1 MTTTHSTHTGAAP
14 ESPEPD
20 HPSETPQPAARLRS
34 GATSSHD
41 GADGR
46 PPAPN
51 GTRVR
56 MNLDVASRLLASS
69 RWLQ

>member
-1 MTTTHSTHTGAAP
+1 MTTTHSTSTGAAP
-14 ESPEPD
+14 VAPEPD
-20 HPSETPQPAARLRS
+20 PSPGTSPRSARLRS
-34 GATSSHD
+34 RATPPQD
-41 GADGR
+41 GVDGHT
-46 PPAPN
+46 PTSA

>member
-14 ESPEPD
+14 VRPEPD
-20 HPSETPQPAARLRS
+20 DPSETPQPAARSRS
-34 GATSSHD
+34 RATPSHD
-41 GADGR
+41 GSDWR
-46 PPAPN
+46 PPARN